1 MGTEQALGWEQ
12 SSGKQEEQPKHHFRI
27 TGCQKEKTDVESGVR
42 K

>member
-12 SSGKQEEQPKHHFRI
+12 SSGKLEEQTQDRFRI
-27 TGCQKEKTDVESGVR
+27 TGCPKEKTDVETDVR